1 VTPRLLRPAAWLSL
15 ANAFLAVPAI
25 ALLSSLAVDE
35 SVLLRALHAAV
46 LLAAVAAYAVTLF
59 TFRALLHARGVYE
72 ADPLIKAQL
81 WVCAVEGLL
90 DLHWALGFLGEVGR
104 EGAALAVAAVYWAVL
119 IAYARRLQRLGD
131 DLHGLRDR
139 LAGALIVAS
148 VGGLALSAVSIPMVG
163 WREAAAPDS
172 VAWVVAILVAALATL
187 LGYVRASVTVA
198 RIFFREARRTPPSRA

>member
-1 VTPRLLRPAAWLSL
+1 VTPRRLRLAAWLSL
-15 ANAFLAVPAI
+15 ANAFAAVPAV

-46 LLAAVAAYAVTLF
+46 LLAAVAVYAVTLF

-81 WVCAVEGLL
+81 WVCAVLSLL
-90 DLHWALGFLGEVGR
+90 DLDWALGFLGDMAR
-104 EGAALAVAAVYWAVL
+104 EGAALAALAVSAVYWAVL

-148 VGGLALSAVSIPMVG
+148 VGGLALSAVSIPLVA
-163 WREAAAPDS
+163 WPEAAPGS
-172 VAWVVAILVAALATL
+172 VVWVVATLAAVLATL

-198 RIFFREARRTPPSRA
+198 RIFFRAARR

>member
-1 VTPRLLRPAAWLSL
+1 MTLRRLRLAAWLSL
-15 ANAFLAVPAI
+15 ANAFAAVPAV

-46 LLAAVAAYAVTLF
+46 LLAAVAVYAVTLF

-81 WVCAVEGLL
+81 WVCAVLSLL
-90 DLHWALGFLGEVGR
+90 DLDWALGFLGDMAR
-104 EGAALAVAAVYWAVL
+104 EGAALAVSAVYWAVL

-148 VGGLALSAVSIPMVG
+148 VGGLALSAVSIALVG
-163 WREAAAPDS
+163 WPEAAPGS
-172 VAWVVAILVAALATL
+172 VVWVVATLAAVLATL

-198 RIFFREARRTPPSRA
+198 RIFFREARH